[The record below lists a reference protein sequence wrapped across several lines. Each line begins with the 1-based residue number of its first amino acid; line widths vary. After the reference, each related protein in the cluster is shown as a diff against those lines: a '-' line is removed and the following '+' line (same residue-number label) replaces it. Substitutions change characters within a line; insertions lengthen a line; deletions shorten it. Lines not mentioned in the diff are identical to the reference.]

1 MVVVARGCVCVVCM
15 CAHALL
21 IPFRFSLK
29 HCYCYKN
36 ENIKR
41 SVTVEYELVNNILQ
55 GKKTK
60 CVFPFLLH
68 LARLILVL
76 EVVELLS
83 SKLDFHGLK
92 VSWKYL

>member
-1 MVVVARGCVCVVCM
+1 M
-15 CAHALL
+15 
-21 IPFRFSLK
+21 
-29 HCYCYKN
+29 
-36 ENIKR
+36 
-41 SVTVEYELVNNILQ
+41 EYELVNNILQ